1 MNLLKNIYSIEPKNL
16 EPIVIDCFQ
25 KINDVSSDLGIQYML
40 VGATARDLLL
50 QHAFDA
56 PIARATK
63 DIDFTVQVK
72 NWDEFESFVEAI
84 SKKGFERHAK
94 ISHRFYCVYKD
105 QKLPVDV
112 VPFGGI
118 ADQLGNISWPP
129 KHEKIMSVLGFQETL
144 ENAWGISLSNELCVP
159 VVSTEGLCML
169 KLISWV
175 DRDTPM
181 KAKDAQDVF
190 YLIDHYA
197 KVPEIFD
204 ALYDEG
210 LMEEFGFDEP
220 KARAAKLAQDVVSIA
235 STETIKFIANGIFSK
250 DKYLESF
257 VRDSGAFAELNLQER
272 FELMTIFKNVFMNRA
287 KTNN

>member
-1 MNLLKNIYSIEPKNL
+1 LLKNIYSIEPKNL

-25 KINDVSSDLGIQYML
+25 KINDISSDLNIQYLL
-40 VGATARDLLL
+40 VGATARDLVL

-56 PIARATK
+56 SIARATK
-63 DIDFTVQVK
+63 DIDFTVHVK
-72 NWDEFESFVEAI
+72 NWDEFESFAKAI
-84 SKKGFERHAK
+84 SKSGFERHAK
-94 ISHRFYCVYKD
+94 ISHLFYYVYED

-112 VPFGGI
+112 VPFGGV

-129 KHEKIMSVLGFQETL
+129 HHKEIMSVLGFQEAL
-144 ENAWGISLSNELCVP
+144 ENAWGISLNSELCIP

-175 DRDTPM
+175 DREIS
-181 KAKDAQDVF
+181 KRRKDAQDVF
-190 YLIDHYA
+190 YLIDQYA

-210 LMEEFGFDEP
+210 LMEEFGFDES

-235 STETIKFIANGIFSK
+235 STETIKLIANGIFSK
-250 DKYLESF
+250 DKYLEPF
-257 VRDSGAFAELNLQER
+257 VRDSGAFAEHNLQEK
-272 FELMTIFKNVFMNRA
+272 FELMTVFKNVFMNRA
-287 KTNN
+287 ETKD